1 MAWKVVTL
9 DNEAFADACHRL
21 QQAVEASGYRPDMV
35 LSIVT
40 GGLYVG
46 NGMFAGT
53 PHLSTILR
61 RPTTS
66 LKTRLA
72 RSIVAALPRAV
83 QNRLRIAEAE
93 ILKRHVVPKALPEVH
108 LPFDSGCGARRVL
121 VVDDAVDSGRT
132 LAAVLAAVRQVL
144 PQAQVRSAVITVTTD
159 NHIAE
164 PDYALWRD
172 HTLVRFPWS
181 MDA

>member
-1 MAWKVVTL
+1 MTL

-159 NHIAE
+159 THSAA
-164 PDYALWRD
+164 PDYDLGPD
-172 HTLVRFPWS
+172 PTLVRLPWS
-181 MDA
+181 MEA

>member
-72 RSIVAALPRAV
+72 RRIVAALPRAV
-83 QNRLRIAEAE
+83 QNRLRI
-93 ILKRHVVPKALPEVH
+93 PE
-108 LPFDSGCGARRVL
+108 GASRGASAFRRRL
-121 VVDDAVDSGRT
+121 RGTPCAGGR
-132 LAAVLAAVRQVL
+132 
-144 PQAQVRSAVITVTTD
+144 
-159 NHIAE
+159 
-164 PDYALWRD
+164 
-172 HTLVRFPWS
+172 
-181 MDA
+181 

>member
-61 RPTTS
+61 LSLIHISEPT
-66 LKTRLA
+66 
-72 RSIVAALPRAV
+72 
-83 QNRLRIAEAE
+83 
-93 ILKRHVVPKALPEVH
+93 
-108 LPFDSGCGARRVL
+108 RR
-121 VVDDAVDSGRT
+121 T
-132 LAAVLAAVRQVL
+132 Q
-144 PQAQVRSAVITVTTD
+144 
-159 NHIAE
+159 
-164 PDYALWRD
+164 
-172 HTLVRFPWS
+172 
-181 MDA
+181 